1 VLYLL
6 ADGSVTVGPEGV
18 PGSSRGAGGPL
29 TRPSRHLRG
38 HARADRTAR
47 APGTRQGDT
56 NRDGEILEVRGD
68 DGRPPYLVR
77 WSDTGH
83 EGLFFPE
90 AGAVVRPAGPD
101 PA

>member
-1 VLYLL
+1 MQAQVHDHIVVL
-6 ADGSVTVGPEGV
+6 
-18 PGSSRGAGGPL
+18 SR
-29 TRPSRHLRG
+29 
-38 HARADRTAR
+38 
-47 APGTRQGDT
+47 RQGDT